1 MKKSF
6 KKLGFVSLA
15 ASSVLLGSM
24 NATDLETYAAL
35 QKPSHV
41 FGNYAKKDSGE
52 THHTTTST
60 LAPKDSNPSTPQ
72 QEQQQA
78 KSTATSDSQEA
89 KTLETTA
96 NTDQTT
102 ATTDKAY
109 TTSTD
114 SSVKSVAENVE
125 SDNTTVQGD
134 EKTLEKAVD
143 QVQADATSKDFNE
156 TTFTTDQKAEQAA
169 EQNLQKAENKLKTD
183 EGALDS
189 ALQQQQAKS
198 TATSDSQEAKTL
210 ETTAN
215 TDQTTATTDKAYT
228 TSTDSSVKSVAE
240 NVESDNTTVQGDE
253 KTLEK
258 AVDQVQADA
267 TSKDFNETTFTTDQK
282 AEQAAEQNLQKAEN
296 KLKTDEGAL
305 DSALQ
310 QQQAKNTLIK
320 DTATVKGF
328 NSVSVSA
335 MDTTLSGV
343 KTMYQQTET
352 ISTLLS
358 GNSGLGS
365 VISNAQGLSSAFSAL
380 ESAQNTLKG
389 YLDSSSATIGQL
401 TNGSNA
407 VVGALD
413 QAIAQVDTA
422 LADLAANVADT
433 PKTQAATLVTAD
445 NSTTNSTTTDAIN
458 FLSALKNNLTAQK
471 DAFMNVHK
479 NIQTAVAQ
487 AQATYKPSVMNTN
500 NYGQMYGV
508 DAMAGYKWFFGKTK
522 RFGFRTYGYYS
533 YNHANLSFVGSQ
545 LGIMEG
551 ASQVNNFTYGVGFD
565 ALYNFYESKEGYNT
579 AGLFMGFG
587 LGGDSFIVQGESYLK
602 SQMNICNNTA
612 GCSASMNTSYF
623 QMPVEFG
630 FRSNFSKHSGIEVGF
645 KLPLFTNQFYK
656 ERSVDESVDVF
667 YKRNFSI
674 YFNYMINF

>member
-41 FGNYAKKDSGE
+41 FGNYAKKSNKGSELSSDSP
-52 THHTTTST
+52 T
-60 LAPKDSNPSTPQ
+60 
-72 QEQQQA
+72 QQQA
-78 KSTATSDSQEA
+78 QTTAQSDTTQA
-89 KTLETTA
+89 TTLENTA
-96 NTDQTT
+96 STDNTT
-102 ATTDKAY
+102 ATTDQTY
-109 TTSTD
+109 T
-114 SSVKSVAENVE
+114 KSADATVAGAAKKVE
-125 SDNTTVQGD
+125 TDNTAVQSA
-134 EKTLEKAVD
+134 EQTLKTDVAK
-143 QVQADATSKDFNE
+143 VQADASTKDFDE
-156 TTFTTDQKAEQAA
+156 TTFTKDQAA
-169 EQNLQKAENKLKTD
+169 EQTAETTLKKAEKTF
-183 EGALDS
+183 GTQS
-189 ALQQQQAKS
+189 ALE
-198 TATSDSQEAKTL
+198 TALK
-210 ETTAN
+210 
-215 TDQTTATTDKAYT
+215 DQTPSTPPTKETPPAKKDETSGSGDKDQHTASGTGGTPSSSGGTGGEHHTASSGT
-228 TSTDSSVKSVAE
+228 PPASSTPPTPTPPTSGG
-240 NVESDNTTVQGDE
+240 NTI
-253 KTLEK
+253 
-258 AVDQVQADA
+258 
-267 TSKDFNETTFTTDQK
+267 TSQLT
-282 AEQAAEQNLQKAEN
+282 
-296 KLKTDEGAL
+296 
-305 DSALQ
+305 
-310 QQQAKNTLIK
+310 K
-320 DTATVKGF
+320 DTTMVNNLK
-328 NSVSVSA
+328 SVSVSA
-335 MDTTLSGV
+335 MNTTLSGV
-343 KTMYQQTET
+343 TQLSQQTAA
-352 ISTLLS
+352 ISNLLS
-358 GNSGLGS
+358 GNPNLGS

-413 QAIAQVDTA
+413 KAINQVDMA
-422 LADLAANVADT
+422 LADLATADT
-433 PKTQAATLVTAD
+433 QKTQAVALVAASDSAT
-445 NSTTNSTTTDAIN
+445 TTTDAIN
-458 FLSALKNNLTAQK
+458 FLNALKTNLTAQK
-471 DAFMNVHK
+471 DAFMSVHK

-487 AQATYKPSVMNTN
+487 AQATYTPSVINTN

-522 RFGFRTYGYYS
+522 RFGFRSYGYYS

-579 AGLFMGFG
+579 AGLFLGFG

-602 SQMNICNNTA
+602 SQMRICNNTA

-630 FRSNFSKHSGIEVGF
+630 FRSNFSKHSGIEVGL

-656 ERSVDESVDVF
+656 ERGVDGSVDVF

>member
-6 KKLGFVSLA
+6 KKLGFFSL

-24 NATDLETYAAL
+24 NATDLQTYAAL

-41 FGNYAKKDSGE
+41 FGNYAEKDKDSKS
-52 THHTTTST
+52 TS
-60 LAPKDSNPSTPQ
+60 DSPT
-72 QEQQQA
+72 QQQA
-78 KSTATSDSQEA
+78 QTQAQNTASSDSKEA
-89 KTLETTA
+89 TTLE
-96 NTDQTT
+96 NT
-102 ATTDKAY
+102 ATTDNTTAAADKAY
-109 TTSTD
+109 ESSTYD
-114 SSVKSVAENVE
+114 STVSGAAQKVE
-125 SDNTTVQGD
+125 TDNTAVQTAEQALKSTV
-134 EKTLEKAVD
+134 EK
-143 QVQADATSKDFNE
+143 VQADANATDFNE
-156 TTFTTDQKAEQAA
+156 TTFKTDQAA
-169 EQNLQKAENKLKTD
+169 EQTAEK
-183 EGALDS
+183 
-189 ALQQQQAKS
+189 ALQQAESK
-198 TATSDSQEAKTL
+198 L
-210 ETTAN
+210 N
-215 TDQTTATTDKAYT
+215 TDQQTLNTALQDQTKTPTPSTPPTKEEPKHTASSGTPAPLTPPAKKDE
-228 TSTDSSVKSVAE
+228 TSGTPSASGSSVASQL
-240 NVESDNTTVQGDE
+240 T
-253 KTLEK
+253 
-258 AVDQVQADA
+258 
-267 TSKDFNETTFTTDQK
+267 
-282 AEQAAEQNLQKAEN
+282 
-296 KLKTDEGAL
+296 
-305 DSALQ
+305 
-310 QQQAKNTLIK
+310 K
-320 DTATVKGF
+320 DTTMVNNLK
-328 NSVSVSA
+328 SVSVSA
-335 MDTTLSGV
+335 MNTTLSGV
-343 KTMYQQTET
+343 ETMSQQTAT
-352 ISTLLS
+352 IGNLLNSSTDLS
-358 GNSGLGS
+358 S
-365 VISNAQGLSSAFSAL
+365 VIPNAQGLNSAFSAL

-413 QAIAQVDTA
+413 KAINQVDMA
-422 LADLAANVADT
+422 LADLSATDT
-433 PKTQAATLVTAD
+433 QKTQAVTLATTGS
-445 NSTTNSTTTDAIN
+445 STTTTDAIN
-458 FLSALKNNLTAQK
+458 FLSALKSNLTAQK

-487 AQATYKPSVMNTN
+487 AQATYTPSVINTN

-522 RFGFRTYGYYS
+522 RFGFRSYGYYS

-579 AGLFMGFG
+579 AGLFVGFG

-602 SQMNICNNTA
+602 SQMHICNNTA

-656 ERSVDESVDVF
+656 ERGVDGSVDVF

>member
-15 ASSVLLGSM
+15 ASGVLLGSM

-41 FGNYAKKDSGE
+41 FGNYAEKDKEKEEGSKKEVPTGSTNGSGKSNSG
-52 THHTTTST
+52 ST
-60 LAPKDSNPSTPQ
+60 PTPQ
-72 QEQQQA
+72 QQA
-78 KSTATSDSQEA
+78 QTTATSDKTEA
-89 KTLETTA
+89 TTLENTASTDNTTA
-96 NTDQTT
+96 
-102 ATTDKAY
+102 AADKAY
-109 TTSTD
+109 ESSTYD
-114 SSVKSVAENVE
+114 STVSGAAQKVETDNIAVQTAEQALKSAVE
-125 SDNTTVQGD
+125 
-134 EKTLEKAVD
+134 K
-143 QVQADATSKDFNE
+143 VQADANATDFNE
-156 TTFTTDQKAEQAA
+156 TTFKTDQAA
-169 EQNLQKAENKLKTD
+169 EQTAEK
-183 EGALDS
+183 
-189 ALQQQQAKS
+189 ALQQAESK
-198 TATSDSQEAKTL
+198 L
-210 ETTAN
+210 N
-215 TDQTTATTDKAYT
+215 TDQQTL
-228 TSTDSSVKSVAE
+228 
-240 NVESDNTTVQGDE
+240 NT
-253 KTLEK
+253 
-258 AVDQVQADA
+258 
-267 TSKDFNETTFTTDQK
+267 
-282 AEQAAEQNLQKAEN
+282 
-296 KLKTDEGAL
+296 
-305 DSALQ
+305 ALQ
-310 QQQAKNTLIK
+310 DQTKTPTPSTPPTKKDDTSGSGSDKDQHTASSGTPAPSTPPAKKDETSGGTSGNTVASQLTK
-320 DTATVKGF
+320 DTTMVNNLK
-328 NSVSVSA
+328 SVSVSG
-335 MDTTLSGV
+335 MNTTLSGV
-343 KTMYQQTET
+343 ETMSQQTAT

-358 GNSGLGS
+358 GNPNLSS
-365 VISNAQGLSSAFSAL
+365 VIPNAQGLNSTFSTL

-389 YLDSSSATIGQL
+389 YLNSSSATIGQL

-413 QAIAQVDTA
+413 KAINQVDMA
-422 LADLAANVADT
+422 LADLATADT
-433 PKTQAATLVTAD
+433 QKTQAVTLAAASD
-445 NSTTNSTTTDAIN
+445 STTTTTDAIN
-458 FLSALKNNLTAQK
+458 FLNALKSNLMAQK
-471 DAFMNVHK
+471 DAFMSVHK

-487 AQATYKPSVMNTN
+487 AQATYTPSVINTN

-522 RFGFRTYGYYS
+522 RFGFRSYGYYS

-579 AGLFMGFG
+579 AGLFVGFG

-602 SQMNICNNTA
+602 SQMQICNNTA

-623 QMPVEFG
+623 QMPVQFG

-656 ERSVDESVDVF
+656 ERGVDGSVDVF

>member
-6 KKLGFVSLA
+6 KKLGFFSLVT
-15 ASSVLLGSM
+15 SSVLLGSM

-41 FGNYAKKDSGE
+41 FGNYAEKDKDSK
-52 THHTTTST
+52 
-60 LAPKDSNPSTPQ
+60 L
-72 QEQQQA
+72 
-78 KSTATSDSQEA
+78 TSDSPTQQQDQKAAQTQAQSTAQSDSKEA
-89 KTLETTA
+89 TTLE
-96 NTDQTT
+96 NNT
-102 ATTDKAY
+102 ATTDN
-109 TTSTD
+109 TTASTD
-114 SSVKSVAENVE
+114 ETYTKSADTTVAGASQKVE
-125 SDNTTVQGD
+125 TDNTTVQND
-134 EKTLEKAVD
+134 ETALKSAVEK
-143 QVQADATSKDFNE
+143 VQADANAKDFDE
-156 TTFTTDQKAEQAA
+156 AKFKTDQAA
-169 EQNLQKAENKLKTD
+169 EQTAEENLKTAESQLTQD
-183 EGALDS
+183 QDALS
-189 ALQQQQAKS
+189 KALQNQTKTPTPPAKKDETSGSGDKNQHTASSGTPAPS
-198 TATSDSQEAKTL
+198 TPPAKKDETSGTPSA
-210 ETTAN
+210 
-215 TDQTTATTDKAYT
+215 
-228 TSTDSSVKSVAE
+228 SGSSVASQL
-240 NVESDNTTVQGDE
+240 T
-253 KTLEK
+253 
-258 AVDQVQADA
+258 
-267 TSKDFNETTFTTDQK
+267 
-282 AEQAAEQNLQKAEN
+282 
-296 KLKTDEGAL
+296 
-305 DSALQ
+305 
-310 QQQAKNTLIK
+310 K
-320 DTATVKGF
+320 DTTMVNNFK
-328 NSVSVSA
+328 SVSVSG
-335 MDTTLSGV
+335 MNTTLSGV
-343 KTMYQQTET
+343 ETMSKQTAT
-352 ISTLLS
+352 ISALLS
-358 GNSGLGS
+358 GNPSLGS
-365 VISNAQGLSSAFSAL
+365 VIPNAQGLNSAFSAL

-413 QAIAQVDTA
+413 KAINQVDMA
-422 LADLAANVADT
+422 LADLATADT
-433 PKTQAATLVTAD
+433 QKTQAVALAAASDSAT
-445 NSTTNSTTTDAIN
+445 TTTDAIN
-458 FLSALKNNLTAQK
+458 FLNALKTNLMAQK

-487 AQATYKPSVMNTN
+487 AQATYTPSVINTN

-522 RFGFRTYGYYS
+522 RFGFRSYGYYS

-579 AGLFMGFG
+579 AGLFVGFG

-602 SQMNICNNTA
+602 SQMHICNNTA

-656 ERSVDESVDVF
+656 ERGVDGSVDVF

>member
-15 ASSVLLGSM
+15 ASGVLLGSM
-24 NATDLETYAAL
+24 NATDLQTYAAL

-41 FGNYAKKDSGE
+41 FGNYAEKDKDSKL
-52 THHTTTST
+52 TS
-60 LAPKDSNPSTPQ
+60 DSPT
-72 QEQQQA
+72 QQQDQKVA
-78 KSTATSDSQEA
+78 QNTASNDSQEA
-89 KTLETTA
+89 TTLENTA
-96 NTDQTT
+96 STDNTT
-102 ATTDKAY
+102 ATTDETY
-109 TTSTD
+109 TKSTD
-114 SSVKSVAENVE
+114 TTVAGAAQKVE
-125 SDNTTVQGD
+125 TDNTAVQSA
-134 EKTLEKAVD
+134 EQTLKTDVAK
-143 QVQADATSKDFNE
+143 VQADASAKDFDE
-156 TTFTTDQKAEQAA
+156 TTFQADQAA
-169 EQNLQKAENKLKTD
+169 EQTAEK
-183 EGALDS
+183 
-189 ALQQQQAKS
+189 ALQQAESK
-198 TATSDSQEAKTL
+198 L
-210 ETTAN
+210 N
-215 TDQTTATTDKAYT
+215 TDQQTL
-228 TSTDSSVKSVAE
+228 
-240 NVESDNTTVQGDE
+240 NT
-253 KTLEK
+253 
-258 AVDQVQADA
+258 
-267 TSKDFNETTFTTDQK
+267 
-282 AEQAAEQNLQKAEN
+282 
-296 KLKTDEGAL
+296 
-305 DSALQ
+305 ALQ
-310 QQQAKNTLIK
+310 DQTKTPTPSTPPTKEEPKHTASSGTPAPETPPAKKDETSGGTSGNTVASQLTK
-320 DTATVKGF
+320 DTTMVNNLK
-328 NSVSVSA
+328 SVSVSG
-335 MDTTLSGV
+335 MNTTLSGV
-343 KTMYQQTET
+343 ETMSQQSAT
-352 ISTLLS
+352 ISALLS
-358 GNSGLGS
+358 GNPSLSS
-365 VISNAQGLSSAFSAL
+365 VIPNAQGLSSAFSAL

-389 YLDSSSATIGQL
+389 YLNSSSATIGQL

-413 QAIAQVDTA
+413 KAINQVNMA
-422 LADLAANVADT
+422 LADLSATDT
-433 PKTQAATLVTAD
+433 QKTQAVTLATTGSSA
-445 NSTTNSTTTDAIN
+445 TTTDAIN
-458 FLSALKNNLTAQK
+458 FLNALKNNLTAQK

-487 AQATYKPSVMNTN
+487 AQATYTPSVINTN

-522 RFGFRTYGYYS
+522 RIGFRSYGYYS

-579 AGLFMGFG
+579 AGLFVGFG

-602 SQMNICNNTA
+602 SQMQICNNTA

-656 ERSVDESVDVF
+656 ERGVDGSVDVF

>member
-6 KKLGFVSLA
+6 EKLGFVSLA
-15 ASSVLLGSM
+15 TSSVLLGSM
-24 NATDLETYAAL
+24 NATDLETYAVL

-41 FGNYAKKDSGE
+41 FGNYAVKSGSDKHTTKKDESGSSG
-52 THHTTTST
+52 TTHTTKNETPTPST
-60 LAPKDSNPSTPQ
+60 PPTKEEPKKTASGTPNPQTPPTKKDESGSSGTGTQHTASSGTPNPSTPPTK
-72 QEQQQA
+72 EEP
-78 KSTATSDSQEA
+78 KKTASGTPTPSASGVASQL
-89 KTLETTA
+89 T
-96 NTDQTT
+96 
-102 ATTDKAY
+102 
-109 TTSTD
+109 
-114 SSVKSVAENVE
+114 
-125 SDNTTVQGD
+125 
-134 EKTLEKAVD
+134 
-143 QVQADATSKDFNE
+143 
-156 TTFTTDQKAEQAA
+156 
-169 EQNLQKAENKLKTD
+169 
-183 EGALDS
+183 
-189 ALQQQQAKS
+189 
-198 TATSDSQEAKTL
+198 
-210 ETTAN
+210 
-215 TDQTTATTDKAYT
+215 
-228 TSTDSSVKSVAE
+228 
-240 NVESDNTTVQGDE
+240 
-253 KTLEK
+253 
-258 AVDQVQADA
+258 
-267 TSKDFNETTFTTDQK
+267 
-282 AEQAAEQNLQKAEN
+282 
-296 KLKTDEGAL
+296 
-305 DSALQ
+305 
-310 QQQAKNTLIK
+310 K
-320 DTATVKGF
+320 DTTMVNNFK
-328 NSVSVSA
+328 SVSVSG
-335 MDTTLSGV
+335 MNTTLSGV
-343 KTMYQQTET
+343 ETMSKQTAT
-352 ISTLLS
+352 ISALLS
-358 GNSGLGS
+358 GNPDLGS

-413 QAIAQVDTA
+413 KAINQVDMA
-422 LADLAANVADT
+422 LADLSATDT
-433 PKTQAATLVTAD
+433 QKTQAVTLATASD
-445 NSTTNSTTTDAIN
+445 SSTTTTDAIN
-458 FLSALKNNLTAQK
+458 FLNALKSNLTAQK

-522 RFGFRTYGYYS
+522 RFGFRSYGYFS
-533 YNHANLSFVGSQ
+533 YNHANLSFVGSK
-545 LGIMEG
+545 LGIMDG

-579 AGLFMGFG
+579 AGLFVGFG

-602 SQMNICNNTA
+602 SQMQICNNTA

-656 ERSVDESVDVF
+656 ERGVDGSVDVF

>member
-15 ASSVLLGSM
+15 ASGVLLGSM

-41 FGNYAKKDSGE
+41 FGNYAEKDKDSKL
-52 THHTTTST
+52 TS
-60 LAPKDSNPSTPQ
+60 DSPT
-72 QEQQQA
+72 QQQA
-78 KSTATSDSQEA
+78 QTQAQNTASSDSKEA
-89 KTLETTA
+89 TTLENTA
-96 NTDQTT
+96 STDNTT
-102 ATTDKAY
+102 ATTDEAY

-114 SSVKSVAENVE
+114 TTVADAAKQVE
-125 SDNTTVQGD
+125 TDNTAVQN
-134 EKTLEKAVD
+134 
-143 QVQADATSKDFNE
+143 ADAVLQNAVTKVENDAKAKDFDE
-156 TTFTTDQKAEQAA
+156 TTFTKDQAA
-169 EQNLQKAENKLKTD
+169 EQTAATDLQKAEEQLTND
-183 EGALDS
+183 QNAL
-189 ALQQQQAKS
+189 
-198 TATSDSQEAKTL
+198 
-210 ETTAN
+210 N
-215 TDQTTATTDKAYT
+215 TDLQDQTKTPTPPDKKDE
-228 TSTDSSVKSVAE
+228 TSGTPSASGSSVVSQL
-240 NVESDNTTVQGDE
+240 T
-253 KTLEK
+253 
-258 AVDQVQADA
+258 
-267 TSKDFNETTFTTDQK
+267 
-282 AEQAAEQNLQKAEN
+282 
-296 KLKTDEGAL
+296 
-305 DSALQ
+305 
-310 QQQAKNTLIK
+310 K
-320 DTATVKGF
+320 DTTMVNNLK
-328 NSVSVSA
+328 SVSVSG
-335 MDTTLSGV
+335 MNTTLSGV
-343 KTMYQQTET
+343 ETMSQQTAT

-358 GNSGLGS
+358 GNPSLGS
-365 VISNAQGLSSAFSAL
+365 VIPNAQGLNSAFSAL

-389 YLDSSSATIGQL
+389 YLNSSSATIGQL
-401 TNGSNA
+401 TNGSNV

-413 QAIAQVDTA
+413 KAINQVDMA
-422 LADLAANVADT
+422 LTDLTTADT
-433 PKTQAATLVTAD
+433 QKTQAVTLATASD
-445 NSTTNSTTTDAIN
+445 SSTTTTDAIN
-458 FLSALKNNLTAQK
+458 FLNALKTNLMAQK

-487 AQATYKPSVMNTN
+487 AQATYTPSVINTN

-522 RFGFRTYGYYS
+522 RFGFRSYGYYS

-579 AGLFMGFG
+579 AGLFLGFG

-602 SQMNICNNTA
+602 SQMHICNNTA

-656 ERSVDESVDVF
+656 ERGVDGSVDVF

>member
-15 ASSVLLGSM
+15 ASGVLLGSM

-41 FGNYAKKDSGE
+41 FGNYAKKGNSG
-52 THHTTTST
+52 
-60 LAPKDSNPSTPQ
+60 KDSESTSDSPT
-72 QEQQQA
+72 QQQA
-78 KSTATSDSQEA
+78 QTQAQNTASSDSKEA
-89 KTLETTA
+89 TTLE
-96 NTDQTT
+96 NT
-102 ATTDKAY
+102 ATTDSQTATTDETY
-109 TTSTD
+109 TKSTD
-114 SSVKSVAENVE
+114 ATVADAAKQVE
-125 SDNTTVQGD
+125 TDNTKIQSD
-134 EKTLEKAVD
+134 EQTLKTDVAK
-143 QVQADATSKDFNE
+143 VQADASAKDSDE
-156 TTFTTDQKAEQAA
+156 TTFTKDQAA
-169 EQNLQKAENKLKTD
+169 EQTAETNLQKAEKTFD
-183 EGALDS
+183 TDQS
-189 ALQQQQAKS
+189 ALS
-198 TATSDSQEAKTL
+198 TALK
-210 ETTAN
+210 
-215 TDQTTATTDKAYT
+215 DQTPSTPPTPPTKEEPKHTASSGTPSSTTPPAKKDE
-228 TSTDSSVKSVAE
+228 TSGTPSASGSSVASQL
-240 NVESDNTTVQGDE
+240 T
-253 KTLEK
+253 
-258 AVDQVQADA
+258 
-267 TSKDFNETTFTTDQK
+267 
-282 AEQAAEQNLQKAEN
+282 
-296 KLKTDEGAL
+296 
-305 DSALQ
+305 
-310 QQQAKNTLIK
+310 K
-320 DTATVKGF
+320 DTTMVSNLK
-328 NSVSVSA
+328 SVSVSA
-335 MDTTLSGV
+335 MNTTLSGV
-343 KTMYQQTET
+343 ETMSKQTAT

-358 GNSGLGS
+358 GNPSLGS
-365 VISNAQGLSSAFSAL
+365 VIPSAQGLSNAFSAL

-389 YLDSSSATIGQL
+389 YLNSSSATIGQL

-413 QAIAQVDTA
+413 KAINQVDTA
-422 LADLAANVADT
+422 LADLSAADT
-433 PKTQAATLVTAD
+433 QKTQAVALAAASD
-445 NSTTNSTTTDAIN
+445 STTTTTDAIN
-458 FLSALKNNLTAQK
+458 FLNALKTNLMAQK
-471 DAFMNVHK
+471 DAFMSVHK

-487 AQATYKPSVMNTN
+487 AQATYTPSVINTN

-522 RFGFRTYGYYS
+522 RFGFRSYGYYS

-579 AGLFMGFG
+579 AGLFLGFG

-602 SQMNICNNTA
+602 SQMQICNNTA

-656 ERSVDESVDVF
+656 ERGVDGSVDVF

>member
-15 ASSVLLGSM
+15 ASGVLLGSM

-41 FGNYAKKDSGE
+41 FGNYAEKDKDSKL
-52 THHTTTST
+52 TS
-60 LAPKDSNPSTPQ
+60 DSPT
-72 QEQQQA
+72 QQQA
-78 KSTATSDSQEA
+78 QTQAQNTATNDSQEA
-89 KTLETTA
+89 TTLENTA
-96 NTDQTT
+96 STDNTT
-102 ATTDKAY
+102 ATTDETY
-109 TTSTD
+109 T
-114 SSVKSVAENVE
+114 KSADTTVAGAAQKVE
-125 SDNTTVQGD
+125 TDNTAVQSA
-134 EKTLEKAVD
+134 EQTLKTDVAK
-143 QVQADATSKDFNE
+143 VQADASAKDFDE
-156 TTFTTDQKAEQAA
+156 TTFQADQAA
-169 EQNLQKAENKLKTD
+169 EQTAETNLQKAENQLTKD
-183 EGALDS
+183 
-189 ALQQQQAKS
+189 QN
-198 TATSDSQEAKTL
+198 TL
-210 ETTAN
+210 ETVLK
-215 TDQTTATTDKAYT
+215 DQTPSTPTTPPTKEEPKHTASSGTPPAPESPPAKKDE
-228 TSTDSSVKSVAE
+228 TSGTPSASGSSVASQL
-240 NVESDNTTVQGDE
+240 T
-253 KTLEK
+253 
-258 AVDQVQADA
+258 
-267 TSKDFNETTFTTDQK
+267 
-282 AEQAAEQNLQKAEN
+282 
-296 KLKTDEGAL
+296 
-305 DSALQ
+305 
-310 QQQAKNTLIK
+310 K
-320 DTATVKGF
+320 DTTMVNNLK
-328 NSVSVSA
+328 SVSVSA
-335 MDTTLSGV
+335 MNTTLSGV
-343 KTMYQQTET
+343 ETMSQQTAT
-352 ISTLLS
+352 IGNLLNSSTDLS
-358 GNSGLGS
+358 S
-365 VISNAQGLSSAFSAL
+365 VIPNAQGLNSAFSTL

-389 YLDSSSATIGQL
+389 YLNSSSATIGQL

-413 QAIAQVDTA
+413 KAINQVDMA
-422 LADLAANVADT
+422 LSDLATADT
-433 PKTQAATLVTAD
+433 QKTQAVTLATASGS
-445 NSTTNSTTTDAIN
+445 STTTTDAIN
-458 FLSALKNNLTAQK
+458 FLNALKNNLMAQK

-487 AQATYKPSVMNTN
+487 AQATYTPSVINAN

-522 RFGFRTYGYYS
+522 RFGFRSYGYYS

-579 AGLFMGFG
+579 AGLFLGFG

-602 SQMNICNNTA
+602 SQMQICNNTA

-630 FRSNFSKHSGIEVGF
+630 FRSNFSKHSGIEVGL

-656 ERSVDESVDVF
+656 ERGVDGSVDVF

>member
-6 KKLGFVSLA
+6 KKLGFFSLA
-15 ASSVLLGSM
+15 TSSVLLGSM
-24 NATDLETYAAL
+24 NATDLQTYAAL

-41 FGNYAKKDSGE
+41 FGNYAEKEKGKEKDSKEVSTGSAQGSNKDKGNSGG
-52 THHTTTST
+52 TLTQQDQAQTTASSGTPT
-60 LAPKDSNPSTPQ
+60 PSTPPTK
-72 QEQQQA
+72 EEP
-78 KSTATSDSQEA
+78 KHTASGTPTPSGSGVASQ
-89 KTLETTA
+89 L
-96 NTDQTT
+96 
-102 ATTDKAY
+102 
-109 TTSTD
+109 
-114 SSVKSVAENVE
+114 VK
-125 SDNTTVQGD
+125 DTTTV
-134 EKTLEKAVD
+134 
-143 QVQADATSKDFNE
+143 N
-156 TTFTTDQKAEQAA
+156 
-169 EQNLQKAENKLKTD
+169 NLK
-183 EGALDS
+183 
-189 ALQQQQAKS
+189 
-198 TATSDSQEAKTL
+198 
-210 ETTAN
+210 
-215 TDQTTATTDKAYT
+215 
-228 TSTDSSVKSVAE
+228 
-240 NVESDNTTVQGDE
+240 
-253 KTLEK
+253 
-258 AVDQVQADA
+258 
-267 TSKDFNETTFTTDQK
+267 
-282 AEQAAEQNLQKAEN
+282 
-296 KLKTDEGAL
+296 
-305 DSALQ
+305 
-310 QQQAKNTLIK
+310 
-320 DTATVKGF
+320 
-328 NSVSVSA
+328 SVSVSG
-335 MDTTLSGV
+335 MNTTLSGV
-343 KTMYQQTET
+343 ETMSQQSAT
-352 ISTLLS
+352 IGNLLNSSTDLS
-358 GNSGLGS
+358 S
-365 VISNAQGLSSAFSAL
+365 VIPNTQGLSSAFSAL

-413 QAIAQVDTA
+413 KAINQVDMA
-422 LADLAANVADT
+422 LADLNATDT
-433 PKTQAATLVTAD
+433 QKTQAVTLAATG
-445 NSTTNSTTTDAIN
+445 NSTTTTDAIN

-487 AQATYKPSVMNTN
+487 AQATYTPSVINTN

-522 RFGFRTYGYYS
+522 RFGFRSYGYYS

-579 AGLFMGFG
+579 AGLFVGFG

-602 SQMNICNNTA
+602 SQMHICNNTA

-656 ERSVDESVDVF
+656 ERGVDGSVDVF

>member
-41 FGNYAKKDSGE
+41 FGNYAKKSNKGSELSSDSL
-52 THHTTTST
+52 T
-60 LAPKDSNPSTPQ
+60 
-72 QEQQQA
+72 QQQA
-78 KSTATSDSQEA
+78 QNTAQSDTTQA
-89 KTLETTA
+89 TTLE
-96 NTDQTT
+96 NT
-102 ATTDKAY
+102 ATTDSSTA
-109 TTSTD
+109 STD
-114 SSVKSVAENVE
+114 ETYIKSTDATVAKAAQSVET
-125 SDNTTVQGD
+125 DNTAVQND
-134 EKTLEKAVD
+134 EKTLENAVA
-143 QVQADATSKDFNE
+143 QVKKDADAKDFDE
-156 TTFTTDQKAEQAA
+156 TTFTKDQAA
-169 EQNLQKAENKLKTD
+169 EQTAETNSQKAENQLTKDQNALNTALK
-183 EGALDS
+183 
-189 ALQQQQAKS
+189 
-198 TATSDSQEAKTL
+198 
-210 ETTAN
+210 
-215 TDQTTATTDKAYT
+215 DQTPSTPPTPPAKKDETSGSGDKDQHTASGTGGTPSSSGGTGGEHHTASSGT
-228 TSTDSSVKSVAE
+228 PPASSTPPTPTPSTSGG
-240 NVESDNTTVQGDE
+240 NTI
-253 KTLEK
+253 
-258 AVDQVQADA
+258 
-267 TSKDFNETTFTTDQK
+267 TSQLT
-282 AEQAAEQNLQKAEN
+282 
-296 KLKTDEGAL
+296 
-305 DSALQ
+305 
-310 QQQAKNTLIK
+310 K
-320 DTATVKGF
+320 DTTMVNNLK
-328 NSVSVSA
+328 SVSVST
-335 MDTTLSGV
+335 MNTTLSGV
-343 KTMYQQTET
+343 TQLSQQTAA
-352 ISTLLS
+352 ISNLLRGS
-358 GNSGLGS
+358 PSLGS
-365 VISNAQGLSSAFSAL
+365 VIPNAQGLSSAFSTL

-413 QAIAQVDTA
+413 KAINQVDIA
-422 LADLAANVADT
+422 LADLATADT
-433 PKTQAATLVTAD
+433 QKTQAVTLAAASD
-445 NSTTNSTTTDAIN
+445 STTTTTDAIN
-458 FLSALKNNLTAQK
+458 FLNALKNNLTAQK
-471 DAFMNVHK
+471 DAFMSVHK

-487 AQATYKPSVMNTN
+487 AQATYTPSVINTN

-522 RFGFRTYGYYS
+522 RFGFRSYGYYS

-579 AGLFMGFG
+579 AGLFVGFG

-602 SQMNICNNTA
+602 SQMRICNNTA

-656 ERSVDESVDVF
+656 ERGVDGSVDVF

>member
-6 KKLGFVSLA
+6 KKLGFFSLA
-15 ASSVLLGSM
+15 TSSVLLGSM

-41 FGNYAKKDSGE
+41 FGNYAEKDKDSKL
-52 THHTTTST
+52 TS
-60 LAPKDSNPSTPQ
+60 DSPT
-72 QEQQQA
+72 QQQA
-78 KSTATSDSQEA
+78 QKAAQNTAQSDSKEA
-89 KTLETTA
+89 TTLENTA
-96 NTDQTT
+96 STDNIT
-102 ATTDKAY
+102 ATTDEAY

-114 SSVKSVAENVE
+114 TTVAGAAKQVE
-125 SDNTTVQGD
+125 TDNTAVQND
-134 EKTLEKAVD
+134 EKTLKTDVAK
-143 QVQADATSKDFNE
+143 VQADASTKDFDE
-156 TTFTTDQKAEQAA
+156 TTFKADQQAEQTA
-169 EQNLQKAENKLKTD
+169 ETNLQKAEEQLTNDQNALNTDLQDQTKTPTPPAKKD
-183 EGALDS
+183 ETSGSGDKDQHTASGTGGTPSSTSGSGSDKHTAS
-189 ALQQQQAKS
+189 GGTPAPETPPAKK
-198 TATSDSQEAKTL
+198 D
-210 ETTAN
+210 ETTGTPSA
-215 TDQTTATTDKAYT
+215 
-228 TSTDSSVKSVAE
+228 SGSSVASQL
-240 NVESDNTTVQGDE
+240 T
-253 KTLEK
+253 
-258 AVDQVQADA
+258 
-267 TSKDFNETTFTTDQK
+267 
-282 AEQAAEQNLQKAEN
+282 
-296 KLKTDEGAL
+296 
-305 DSALQ
+305 
-310 QQQAKNTLIK
+310 K
-320 DTATVKGF
+320 DTTMVNNLK
-328 NSVSVSA
+328 SVSVSG
-335 MDTTLSGV
+335 MNTTLSGV
-343 KTMYQQTET
+343 ETMSKQTAT
-352 ISTLLS
+352 ISNLLS
-358 GNSGLGS
+358 GNPNLGS
-365 VISNAQGLSSAFSAL
+365 VISNAQGLNSAFSAL

-389 YLDSSSATIGQL
+389 YLNSSSATIGQL

-413 QAIAQVDTA
+413 KAINQVDMA
-422 LADLAANVADT
+422 LVDLSAADT
-433 PKTQAATLVTAD
+433 QKTQAVTLATTGS
-445 NSTTNSTTTDAIN
+445 STTNSTTTDAIN
-458 FLSALKNNLTAQK
+458 FLSALKNNLMAQK

-487 AQATYKPSVMNTN
+487 AQATYTPSVINTN

-522 RFGFRTYGYYS
+522 RFGFRSYGYYS

-579 AGLFMGFG
+579 AGLFVGFG

-602 SQMNICNNTA
+602 SQMHICNNTA

-630 FRSNFSKHSGIEVGF
+630 FRSNFSKHSGIEVGL

-656 ERSVDESVDVF
+656 ERGVDGSVDVF

>member
-15 ASSVLLGSM
+15 ASGVLLGSM

-41 FGNYAKKDSGE
+41 FGNYVEKESGSTNGSGKDSGSAQGSNKGKSNSG
-52 THHTTTST
+52 ST
-60 LAPKDSNPSTPQ
+60 PTPSTPSSKKDDTSGSGSDKDQ
-72 QEQQQA
+72 HTA
-78 KSTATSDSQEA
+78 SSGTPTPSTPSSKKDDTSGSGSDKDQH
-89 KTLETTA
+89 TA
-96 NTDQTT
+96 SSGTP
-102 ATTDKAY
+102 
-109 TTSTD
+109 D
-114 SSVKSVAENVE
+114 SSTPPAKEEPKHTASAPTPSTSSVASQLVK
-125 SDNTTVQGD
+125 DTTTV
-134 EKTLEKAVD
+134 
-143 QVQADATSKDFNE
+143 N
-156 TTFTTDQKAEQAA
+156 
-169 EQNLQKAENKLKTD
+169 NLK
-183 EGALDS
+183 
-189 ALQQQQAKS
+189 
-198 TATSDSQEAKTL
+198 
-210 ETTAN
+210 
-215 TDQTTATTDKAYT
+215 
-228 TSTDSSVKSVAE
+228 
-240 NVESDNTTVQGDE
+240 
-253 KTLEK
+253 
-258 AVDQVQADA
+258 
-267 TSKDFNETTFTTDQK
+267 
-282 AEQAAEQNLQKAEN
+282 
-296 KLKTDEGAL
+296 
-305 DSALQ
+305 
-310 QQQAKNTLIK
+310 
-320 DTATVKGF
+320 
-328 NSVSVSA
+328 SVSVSG
-335 MDTTLSGV
+335 MNTTLSGV
-343 KTMYQQTET
+343 ETMSQQSAT
-352 ISTLLS
+352 IGNLLNSSTDLS
-358 GNSGLGS
+358 S
-365 VISNAQGLSSAFSAL
+365 VIPNAQGLNSAFSAL

-389 YLDSSSATIGQL
+389 YLNSSSATIGQL

-413 QAIAQVDTA
+413 KAIHQVDMA
-422 LADLAANVADT
+422 LADLATADT
-433 PKTQAATLVTAD
+433 QKTQAVTLATASDSAT
-445 NSTTNSTTTDAIN
+445 TTTDAIN
-458 FLSALKNNLTAQK
+458 FLNALKSNLMAQK

-487 AQATYKPSVMNTN
+487 AQATYTPSVINTN

-522 RFGFRTYGYYS
+522 RFGFRSYGYYS

-579 AGLFMGFG
+579 AGLFVGFG

-602 SQMNICNNTA
+602 SQMHICNNTA

-656 ERSVDESVDVF
+656 ERGVDGSVDVF

>member
-15 ASSVLLGSM
+15 ASGVLLGSM

-41 FGNYAKKDSGE
+41 FGNYAEKESGSTNGSGKDSGSAQGSKDGSG
-52 THHTTTST
+52 TTHTTKNET
-60 LAPKDSNPSTPQ
+60 PDSSTPPTKKDDTSGSGSDKDQ
-72 QEQQQA
+72 HTASSGTPAPETPPA
-78 KSTATSDSQEA
+78 KKDETSGTPSA
-89 KTLETTA
+89 
-96 NTDQTT
+96 
-102 ATTDKAY
+102 
-109 TTSTD
+109 SG
-114 SSVKSVAENVE
+114 SSVA
-125 SDNTTVQGD
+125 
-134 EKTLEKAVD
+134 
-143 QVQADATSKDFNE
+143 
-156 TTFTTDQKAEQAA
+156 
-169 EQNLQKAENKLKTD
+169 
-183 EGALDS
+183 
-189 ALQQQQAKS
+189 
-198 TATSDSQEAKTL
+198 SQLT
-210 ETTAN
+210 
-215 TDQTTATTDKAYT
+215 
-228 TSTDSSVKSVAE
+228 
-240 NVESDNTTVQGDE
+240 
-253 KTLEK
+253 
-258 AVDQVQADA
+258 
-267 TSKDFNETTFTTDQK
+267 
-282 AEQAAEQNLQKAEN
+282 
-296 KLKTDEGAL
+296 
-305 DSALQ
+305 
-310 QQQAKNTLIK
+310 K
-320 DTATVKGF
+320 DTTMVNNLK
-328 NSVSVSA
+328 SVSVSG
-335 MDTTLSGV
+335 MNTTLSGV
-343 KTMYQQTET
+343 ETMSQQSAT
-352 ISTLLS
+352 IGNLLNSSTDLS
-358 GNSGLGS
+358 S
-365 VISNAQGLSSAFSAL
+365 VIPNAQGLSSAFSAL

-389 YLDSSSATIGQL
+389 YLNSSSATIGQL

-413 QAIAQVDTA
+413 KAINQVDMA
-422 LADLAANVADT
+422 LADLSAADT
-433 PKTQAATLVTAD
+433 QKTQAVTLATTGS
-445 NSTTNSTTTDAIN
+445 STTNSTTTDAIN
-458 FLSALKNNLTAQK
+458 FLNALKNNLMAQK

-487 AQATYKPSVMNTN
+487 AQATYTPSVINTN

-522 RFGFRTYGYYS
+522 RFGFRSYGYYS

-579 AGLFMGFG
+579 AGLFLGFG

-602 SQMNICNNTA
+602 SQMQICNNTA

-630 FRSNFSKHSGIEVGF
+630 FRSNFSKHSGIEVGL

-656 ERSVDESVDVF
+656 ERGVDGSVDVF

>member
-41 FGNYAKKDSGE
+41 FGNYAKKSNKGSELSSDSP
-52 THHTTTST
+52 T
-60 LAPKDSNPSTPQ
+60 
-72 QEQQQA
+72 QQQA
-78 KSTATSDSQEA
+78 QTTAQSDTTQA
-89 KTLETTA
+89 TTLE
-96 NTDQTT
+96 NT
-102 ATTDKAY
+102 ATTDRSTASTDETY
-109 TTSTD
+109 TKSTD
-114 SSVKSVAENVE
+114 STVADAAKQVE
-125 SDNTTVQGD
+125 TDNTAVQSADTALQSAVTQVENDAKATNFD
-134 EKTLEKAVD
+134 EKTFESD
-143 QVQADATSKDFNE
+143 QQ
-156 TTFTTDQKAEQAA
+156 AEQTA
-169 EQNLQKAENKLKTD
+169 EANLQKAENQLTND
-183 EGALDS
+183 QNA
-189 ALQQQQAKS
+189 
-198 TATSDSQEAKTL
+198 L
-210 ETTAN
+210 ETALK
-215 TDQTTATTDKAYT
+215 DQTPSTPPTKETPPAKKDETSGSGDKDQHTASGTGGTPSSSGGTGGEHHTASSGT
-228 TSTDSSVKSVAE
+228 PPASSTPPTPTPPTSGG
-240 NVESDNTTVQGDE
+240 NTI
-253 KTLEK
+253 
-258 AVDQVQADA
+258 
-267 TSKDFNETTFTTDQK
+267 TSQLT
-282 AEQAAEQNLQKAEN
+282 
-296 KLKTDEGAL
+296 
-305 DSALQ
+305 
-310 QQQAKNTLIK
+310 K
-320 DTATVKGF
+320 DTTMVNNLK
-328 NSVSVSA
+328 SVSVSA
-335 MDTTLSGV
+335 MNTTLSGV
-343 KTMYQQTET
+343 TQLSQQTAA
-352 ISTLLS
+352 ISNLLS
-358 GNSGLGS
+358 GNPNLGS

-413 QAIAQVDTA
+413 KAINQVDMA
-422 LADLAANVADT
+422 LADLATADT
-433 PKTQAATLVTAD
+433 QKTQAVALVAASDSAT
-445 NSTTNSTTTDAIN
+445 TTTDAIN
-458 FLSALKNNLTAQK
+458 FLNALKTNLTAQK
-471 DAFMNVHK
+471 DAFMSVHK

-487 AQATYKPSVMNTN
+487 AQATYTPSVINTN

-508 DAMAGYKWFFGKTK
+508 DAMAGYKWFFGKKK
-522 RFGFRTYGYYS
+522 RFGFRSYGYYS

-579 AGLFMGFG
+579 AGLFLGFG

-602 SQMNICNNTA
+602 SQMRICNDTA

-630 FRSNFSKHSGIEVGF
+630 FRSNFSKHSGIEVGL
-645 KLPLFTNQFYK
+645 KLPLFANQFYK
-656 ERSVDESVDVF
+656 ERGVDGSVDVF

>member
-15 ASSVLLGSM
+15 ASGVLLGSM

-41 FGNYAKKDSGE
+41 FGNYAEKDKGKEKDSKKEDNKSQLSTGPIQGGGKDSGFAQG
-52 THHTTTST
+52 SG
-60 LAPKDSNPSTPQ
+60 STPTPP
-72 QEQQQA
+72 A
-78 KSTATSDSQEA
+78 KKDETSGSGDKNQHTASSGTPAPLTPPAKKDETSGG
-89 KTLETTA
+89 
-96 NTDQTT
+96 
-102 ATTDKAY
+102 
-109 TTSTD
+109 TSG
-114 SSVKSVAENVE
+114 SSVA
-125 SDNTTVQGD
+125 
-134 EKTLEKAVD
+134 
-143 QVQADATSKDFNE
+143 
-156 TTFTTDQKAEQAA
+156 
-169 EQNLQKAENKLKTD
+169 
-183 EGALDS
+183 
-189 ALQQQQAKS
+189 
-198 TATSDSQEAKTL
+198 SQLT
-210 ETTAN
+210 
-215 TDQTTATTDKAYT
+215 
-228 TSTDSSVKSVAE
+228 
-240 NVESDNTTVQGDE
+240 
-253 KTLEK
+253 
-258 AVDQVQADA
+258 
-267 TSKDFNETTFTTDQK
+267 
-282 AEQAAEQNLQKAEN
+282 
-296 KLKTDEGAL
+296 
-305 DSALQ
+305 
-310 QQQAKNTLIK
+310 K
-320 DTATVKGF
+320 DTTMVNNFK
-328 NSVSVSA
+328 SVSVSG
-335 MDTTLSGV
+335 MNTTLSGV
-343 KTMYQQTET
+343 ETMSKQTAT
-352 ISTLLS
+352 ISNLLS
-358 GNSGLGS
+358 GNPNLSS
-365 VISNAQGLSSAFSAL
+365 VIPNAQGLSSAFSAL

-413 QAIAQVDTA
+413 KAINQVDMA
-422 LADLAANVADT
+422 LADLSAADT
-433 PKTQAATLVTAD
+433 QKTQAVTLATTGS
-445 NSTTNSTTTDAIN
+445 STTNSTTTDAIN
-458 FLSALKNNLTAQK
+458 FLNALKNNLMAQK

-487 AQATYKPSVMNTN
+487 AQATYTPSVVNTN

-522 RFGFRTYGYYS
+522 RFGFRSYGYYS

-579 AGLFMGFG
+579 AGLFVGFG

-602 SQMNICNNTA
+602 SQMRICNNTA

-656 ERSVDESVDVF
+656 ERGVDGSVDVF

>member
-41 FGNYAKKDSGE
+41 FSNYAKKSNKGSELSSDSP
-52 THHTTTST
+52 T
-60 LAPKDSNPSTPQ
+60 
-72 QEQQQA
+72 QQQA
-78 KSTATSDSQEA
+78 QTQAQSDSQEA
-89 KTLETTA
+89 TTLENTA
-96 NTDQTT
+96 SNDSQT
-102 ATTDKAY
+102 ATADETYIKSADAKA
-109 TTSTD
+109 T
-114 SSVKSVAENVE
+114 NF
-125 SDNTTVQGD
+125 D
-134 EKTLEKAVD
+134 EKTFESD
-143 QVQADATSKDFNE
+143 QQ
-156 TTFTTDQKAEQAA
+156 AEQTA
-169 EQNLQKAENKLKTD
+169 ETNLQKAENQLTND
-183 EGALDS
+183 QNALN
-189 ALQQQQAKS
+189 
-198 TATSDSQEAKTL
+198 TATK
-210 ETTAN
+210 
-215 TDQTTATTDKAYT
+215 DQTPSTPPAKKDETSGSGDKNQHTASSGGTPSSSGTPS
-228 TSTDSSVKSVAE
+228 TSGSSVASQL
-240 NVESDNTTVQGDE
+240 T
-253 KTLEK
+253 
-258 AVDQVQADA
+258 
-267 TSKDFNETTFTTDQK
+267 
-282 AEQAAEQNLQKAEN
+282 
-296 KLKTDEGAL
+296 
-305 DSALQ
+305 
-310 QQQAKNTLIK
+310 K
-320 DTATVKGF
+320 DTTMVNNLK
-328 NSVSVSA
+328 SVSVSA
-335 MDTTLSGV
+335 MNTTLSGV
-343 KTMYQQTET
+343 TQLSQQTAA
-352 ISTLLS
+352 ISALLS
-358 GNSGLGS
+358 GNPSLGS

-401 TNGSNA
+401 TSGSNA

-413 QAIAQVDTA
+413 KAINQVDMA
-422 LADLAANVADT
+422 LADLSTADT
-433 PKTQAATLVTAD
+433 QKTQAVALAATS
-445 NSTTNSTTTDAIN
+445 NSATTTTDAIN
-458 FLSALKNNLTAQK
+458 FLSALKTNLMAQK
-471 DAFMNVHK
+471 DAFMSVHK

-487 AQATYKPSVMNTN
+487 AQATYTPSVINAN

-508 DAMAGYKWFFGKTK
+508 DAMAGYKWFFGKKK
-522 RFGFRTYGYYS
+522 RFGFRSYGYYS

-579 AGLFMGFG
+579 AGLFLGFG

-602 SQMNICNNTA
+602 SQMRICNDTA

-630 FRSNFSKHSGIEVGF
+630 FRSNFSKHSGIEVGL

-656 ERSVDESVDVF
+656 ERGVDGSVDVF